1 VVITYSMAAKS
12 HYDILGV
19 SKTAS
24 DIEIKKAYRS
34 LSLKYHPDRNPDAS
48 ASAKLQDINAAYE
61 CLQDKDQRKMYDMQQ
76 FDGFPGMSFQPN
88 MQSVNVPDDI
98 NNIFQMLFGGGGMHM
113 DPNVRVFHSGMG
125 HQSHPLFRQPSRT
138 HYYQKPDAI
147 TLRLNISLEQAYSGC
162 TLPIVVKR
170 DVMIGDVT
178 IQEDETLYVTIVPGS
193 DDNEII
199 VLSEKGHVTPQQ
211 EKGDIK
217 VMLRVEN
224 NTPYRRNGLDLHY
237 TQCLTLKEALCG
249 FSLVIAHINGKMLS
263 LNNKTSITVV
273 KPNFKKI
280 VANLGMKR
288 GDAIGNLIIEFDI
301 QFPDRLD
308 PTQLDALRAILH

>member
-1 VVITYSMAAKS
+1 MAAKS

-34 LSLKYHPDRNPDAS
+34 LSLKYHPDRNPDPGAS
-48 ASAKLQDINAAYE
+48 EKIQEINSAYE
-61 CLQDKDQRKMYDMQQ
+61 CLKDKDQRKMYDMQQQ

-88 MQSVNVPDDI
+88 MQSSNVPDDI
-98 NNIFQMLFGGGGMHM
+98 NNIFQMLFGGGGIPGMHM
-113 DPNVRVFHSGMG
+113 DPNIRVFHSGMG
-125 HQSHPLFRQPSRT
+125 HQSHPLFRQQSRT
-138 HYYQKPDAI
+138 HYYKKPDAI
-147 TLRLNISLEQAYSGC
+147 TMRLTISLEQAYSGC

-170 DVMIGDVT
+170 DVMSGEAKI
-178 IQEDETLYVTIVPGS
+178 EEEETLYVTIEPGS

-199 VLSEKGHVTPQQ
+199 VLSEKGHVSPQQ

-249 FSLVIAHINGKMLS
+249 FSIEIAHINGKMLS

-301 QFPDRLD
+301 QFPDRFDL
-308 PTQLDALRAILH
+308 TQLDALRAILH